1 MEAEALIDALE
12 EAGCEACAYSG
23 RFMYGAECVAIRTDH
38 LYRDIAAIAVTL
50 SAREVDGNEIIDLF
64 GGLRS
69 DQLGLSTI
77 AYFPHVAWPVEQ
89 VEEIEQ
95 PGG

>member
-1 MEAEALIDALE
+1 MTGTFVSASSPMASAI
-12 EAGCEACAYSG
+12 
-23 RFMYGAECVAIRTDH
+23 VANVTGELYPTERT
-38 LYRDIAAIAVTL
+38 
-50 SAREVDGNEIIDLF
+50 EIIDLF

-95 PGG
+95 SGG

>member
-1 MEAEALIDALE
+1 MQAEALIDALE
-12 EAGCEACAYSG
+12 EAGCAPRAYSG
-23 RFMYGAECVAIRTDH
+23 RFMYGAQCVAFRTDD

-50 SAREVDGNEIIDLF
+50 MTREVDGDAIIELF

-69 DQLGLSTI
+69 DHLGRSTI
-77 AYFPHVAWPVEQ
+77 AYFPHIAWPMER